1 MELHEKSFIYID
13 CEMRRSIKTG
23 AWPFTNSNIVS
34 SSIRIFTGS
43 RIAILLGF
51 WRGVGYF
58 FSIVTVIGG
67 LAVSFSAVYVTHQI
81 YGFMLLVAGVF
92 SIFLIRIIG
101 SLDSIQ
107 YDLRYLASR
116 EKKLV
121 ELESEKHL
129 DDIDEKDKGEKE

>member
-1 MELHEKSFIYID
+1 MDNKIL
-13 CEMRRSIKTG
+13 
-23 AWPFTNSNIVS
+23 
-34 SSIRIFTGS
+34 
-43 RIAILLGF
+43 AISTIEVGF

-67 LAVSFSAVYVTHQI
+67 LGVSFSAVYVTHQI

>member
-1 MELHEKSFIYID
+1 
-13 CEMRRSIKTG
+13 
-23 AWPFTNSNIVS
+23 V
-34 SSIRIFTGS
+34 
-43 RIAILLGF
+43 GF

-107 YDLRYLASR
+107 YDLRYLASK

-121 ELESEKHL
+121 ELESEKHV
-129 DDIDEKDKGEKE
+129 DDIDEKDNVDDIDEKVKGEKE

>member
-1 MELHEKSFIYID
+1 M
-13 CEMRRSIKTG
+13 
-23 AWPFTNSNIVS
+23 
-34 SSIRIFTGS
+34 
-43 RIAILLGF
+43 GF
-51 WRGVGYF
+51 WRGVCYF
-58 FSIVTVIGG
+58 LSIVTVIGG

-81 YGFMLLVAGVF
+81 YGFMLLVAGIF

-121 ELESEKHL
+121 EFESEKHL
-129 DDIDEKDKGEKE
+129 DDIDEKNKGEKEYMQCRRILY

>member
-1 MELHEKSFIYID
+1 
-13 CEMRRSIKTG
+13 
-23 AWPFTNSNIVS
+23 
-34 SSIRIFTGS
+34 
-43 RIAILLGF
+43 LGF

-121 ELESEKHL
+121 ESESEKHL
-129 DDIDEKDKGEKE
+129 DDIDEKDKGEKEWMLC

>member
-1 MELHEKSFIYID
+1 
-13 CEMRRSIKTG
+13 
-23 AWPFTNSNIVS
+23 
-34 SSIRIFTGS
+34 
-43 RIAILLGF
+43 LGF

-121 ELESEKHL
+121 ESESEKHL